1 MFRFFETFFNEL
13 SNIMTANSRR
23 IIVTIL
29 AVATIS
35 TTVTMESINIYFIAA
50 FIFISFSLYLTE
62 IYKFIMNRVN

>member
-35 TTVTMESINIYFIAA
+35 TTVTMESINIYFIAH
-50 FIFISFSLYLTE
+50 LYLLVFHY
-62 IYKFIMNRVN
+62 IYLKYINL